1 MNLTAK
7 EVQTVL
13 AALRF
18 WKEENVEGMGFAEF
32 FAWCDPLN
40 EEEIDRLDERLKK
53 ARE

>member
-13 AALRF
+13 AALCF
-18 WKEENVEGMGFAEF
+18 WEEENIDGDGFGKYF
-32 FAWCDPLN
+32 LWCDPLN
-40 EEEIDRLDERLKK
+40 EEEIEQLNERLKK